1 MNAAEQNIYFNPA
14 DGKYYKLSIQQ
25 RRSGQIEDVEFEDVI
40 QHETD

>member
-1 MNAAEQNIYFNPA
+1 MNAAGQNVYFNPA

-25 RRSGQIEDVEFEDVI
+25 KRSRQIEDVEFEDVI